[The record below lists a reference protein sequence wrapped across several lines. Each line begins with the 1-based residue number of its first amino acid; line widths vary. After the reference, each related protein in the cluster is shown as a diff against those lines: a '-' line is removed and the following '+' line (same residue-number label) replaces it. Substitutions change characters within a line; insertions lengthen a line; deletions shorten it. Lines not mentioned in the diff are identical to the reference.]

1 MNTSSTCRTLLGVA
15 VTAVLTV
22 LAAACGSDEP
32 AASGGEAPGG
42 AAGDAAAAAVQRG
55 EEISRTR
62 GCAGCHG
69 QDFDGGAGPSW
80 VGLAGS
86 EVVLADGSTLV
97 ADEAYLVRSIA
108 EPSADLLE
116 GYSLQMPA
124 NNLSD
129 AEIDDVVA
137 FITSLAGDGSDDG

>member
-1 MNTSSTCRTLLGVA
+1 M
-15 VTAVLTV
+15 TAVLTV